1 MTIVH
6 MDLSQRPLVVFLII
20 VTNAIVIGHSWL
32 VFLMTTKLYI
42 YNLILMKYLYSN
54 YSTI

>member
-6 MDLSQRPLVVFLII
+6 MDLSQRPLVVFFII
-20 VTNAIVIGHSWL
+20 VTNAIVIGHSWP

-42 YNLILMKYLYSN
+42 YIYIY
-54 YSTI
+54 II